1 MDLQIFHLD
10 LPSLTR
16 LELGEI
22 GVTSINFHDASLDL
36 RNLPNLTTL
45 ILGDYVFDLPN
56 LTTLILGDYVFDSP
70 PTAVISDLPK
80 LKEIHLGISALYF
93 YKTKSALIEDL
104 PSLESIESLGTSLVG
119 SRITINS

>member
-1 MDLQIFHLD
+1 MNLQLYYLD

-45 ILGDYVFDLPN
+45 ILGDYVFE
-56 LTTLILGDYVFDSP
+56 SP

-80 LKEIHLGISALYF
+80 LKEIRLGTNALYF
-93 YKTKSALIEDL
+93 YKTKSARIENL
-104 PSLESIESLGTSLVG
+104 PSLESIESLGASLVR
-119 SRITINS
+119 SRITIKS